1 MISLPIALGLAFV
14 AFVLGFFVGRAGG
27 RGTVLEVRAP
37 VVAAPPP
44 DDPDFLAQIH
54 RLLHDGQL
62 IEAIKVYRE
71 RTGVGLKEAKD
82 AVEDI
87 RRRM

>member
-1 MISLPIALGLAFV
+1 MISLPLAIGLAFG

-37 VVAAPPP
+37 VVVAAPP
-44 DDPDFLAQIH
+44 DDPDFLAHVQQ
-54 RLLHDGQL
+54 RLRAGQM

-87 RRRM
+87 QRRM